1 VLIKWS
7 ERSLSFWVGLSI
19 VLTVLPLV
27 IAACAIHVLSQSVAA
42 DYDDLSL
49 RYRDQVVPLRQL
61 EVSLW
66 ESATHV
72 DNFVETRE
80 PRSLEALTAARE
92 RIRVDLRQL
101 GASFGSASSEA
112 RAIDEVGS
120 AWGRAEACL
129 PRIVAVGIEPAV
141 ADIDRFE
148 HEIASAQAVLARV
161 EKAVSGDV
169 AADHVAAVRGYR
181 RSNWVNLL
189 SVLVAAGGT
198 LFGVGL
204 ISRVMLANTTRL
216 VDGAR
221 KFADGEREHVI
232 DIRVP
237 VELRVVAHEFN
248 RMIGRIRETE
258 ARLAEEA
265 RRDPLTGLANRRAF
279 DEALDAAFARLRRL
293 REPFVLLS
301 LDVDRFK
308 SINDSHGHAG
318 GDEVLCTIARGLVQS
333 IREVDGVFRV
343 GGEEFA
349 VLVAATDLAGA
360 QVAAERLRQ
369 TVAASPV
376 PIGDQLVDVTVSIG
390 LVPASMEASAA
401 DLCRAADDAL
411 YRAKTSGRNRVVTAI
426 EASDCGVV
434 PLS

>member
-1 VLIKWS
+1 MLIKWS
-7 ERSLSFWVGLSI
+7 ERSLSFWVALSI

-27 IAACAIHVLSQSVAA
+27 LAAVAIHLLSQSVAA
-42 DYDDLSL
+42 DYDDLSV

-72 DNFVETRE
+72 DNFVETHE
-80 PRSLEALTAARE
+80 LRSLEALTAVRE

-101 GASFGSASSEA
+101 GASFSSARSEA
-112 RAIDEVGS
+112 RAIDEVRR

-129 PRIVAVGIEPAV
+129 PRIVAAGIEPAV
-141 ADIDRFE
+141 ADVDRFE
-148 HEIASAQAVLARV
+148 LEIAAAQTVLSRIETAVARD
-161 EKAVSGDV
+161 VS
-169 AADHVAAVRGYR
+169 ADHLAAVRGYR

-189 SVLVAAGGT
+189 AVLVAAGGT

-293 REPFVLLS
+293 EEPFVLLS

-308 SINDSHGHAG
+308 SINDTHGHAG
-318 GDEVLCTIARGLVQS
+318 GDEVLCTIARELAQS
-333 IREVDGVFRV
+333 IREVDGAFRV

-349 VLVAATDLAGA
+349 VLVAATDQAGG
-360 QVAAERLRQ
+360 QVAAERLRE
-369 TVAASPV
+369 TIAASPV
-376 PIGDQLVDVTVSIG
+376 AIGDKLVDVTISIG

-411 YRAKTSGRNRVVTAI
+411 YRAKASGRNRVVTVR
-426 EASDCGVV
+426 E
-434 PLS
+434 